1 MSVPN
6 DKVIFESKMCA
17 EDVIDMASYMA
28 DDEEIVLTEEL
39 CQDLEAQLSDAV
51 LRVLDSFID
60 DHFS

>member
-1 MSVPN
+1 MQVPN
-6 DKVIFESKMCA
+6 DTVIFESKMRA

-39 CQDLEAQLSDAV
+39 CQELEAQLSDAV

-60 DHFS
+60 DHFG